1 MPPLRWQNTKGH
13 IHTLF
18 LRALTQLCIARW
30 FQKAKIRTKYVI
42 LSLISRIFQ
51 ANFERFT
58 FKTCFNCCR
67 LKYDLSISVIFRIS
81 FLAGFCY
88 LAPLCAVAWTGWQKK
103 LLRSQITLHFD
114 GINNVVNSQKSH
126 LAKRGRQDFF
136 FEGTNEKVTSSTSSI
151 HWDVLNH

>member
-30 FQKAKIRTKYVI
+30 FQKAKVRTKYVI

-88 LAPLCAVAWTGWQKK
+88 LAPLCAVAWTV
-103 LLRSQITLHFD
+103 RSLHSK
-114 GINNVVNSQKSH
+114 VAVWRKSWFEFP
-126 LAKRGRQDFF
+126 AFF
-136 FEGTNEKVTSSTSSI
+136 LTSSVEE
-151 HWDVLNH
+151 VL